1 VLRLLT
7 LLLLAALIALQVKLW
22 AGSGGRA
29 EVDALKASVGMQ
41 EAENAELRQR
51 NAALAAEVEDL
62 KSGTAAVEERARAE
76 LGMIKPGETY
86 YRVIED
92 PSTNLPEPPP

>member
-1 VLRLLT
+1 MLRLLT

-22 AGSGGRA
+22 VGSGGRS
-29 EVDALKASVGMQ
+29 EVEKLQAAVAAQ
-41 EAENAELRQR
+41 EAENAELRRR

-76 LGMIKPGETY
+76 LGMIRPGETY
-86 YRVIED
+86 YRIVD
-92 PSTNLPEPPP
+92 EPVSKESGQ